1 MHVHIMAP
9 GQCLRQQ
16 RHVGAQ
22 SESLTLKSG
31 LVS

>member
-1 MHVHIMAP
+1 MAL
-9 GQCLRQQ
+9 GHRLRRQ

-22 SESLTLKSG
+22 SESLTLKSV